1 MNGLR
6 VIFQREINAYLRSSV
21 GYVVAAT
28 VLMLNGL
35 LFYTQALGPEAEAR
49 VSGQVLA
56 IFFYTASG
64 LTVIASLVLSVRLIA
79 EERQLGTQ
87 VLLNTSP
94 VRDWEI
100 VVGKFLAALLFI
112 TGITLTTLY
121 MPLMILVNGK
131 VSITQILVGYSGLV

>member
-94 VRDWEI
+94 VRVWGDCSRQVLGRTSFHHGHHAHYAI
-100 VVGKFLAALLFI
+100 HAADD
-112 TGITLTTLY
+112 
-121 MPLMILVNGK
+121 PRKGK
-131 VSITQILVGYSGLV
+131 VSITQILVG